1 MEFSR
6 PEYWILDTLFLLQGI
21 FPTQGSNLRTQV
33 SRIAG
38 WFFTSW
44 GTREAC
50 NYFMKSN
57 LYKEKWEKGF
67 VLENSLQAED
77 KSLLS

>member
-1 MEFSR
+1 
-6 PEYWILDTLFLLQGI
+6 
-21 FPTQGSNLRTQV
+21 
-33 SRIAG
+33 
-38 WFFTSW
+38 
-44 GTREAC
+44 
-50 NYFMKSN
+50 MKSN